1 MAAYGERSIE
11 AAVALTQRPEG
22 MALVDLAAAMA
33 APLTSAQR
41 AVGSLIDQGLAA
53 ASRGSR
59 RIRLASAH
67 PAAMAFSQFALRWL
81 PAARAMAIVCR
92 ANPAVEFAGHDEF
105 GLLIL
110 SSPFAD
116 PADVARLRATL
127 ELINADRVDGLG
139 VEILDREELR
149 ERLLDE
155 PGLRTRGLALH
166 AVKGRAARTFRDP
179 FDHGSPHATALGR
192 LHPSLRVPPAAL
204 ARLARRYHLASLAA
218 FGSAVRSD
226 FRPDSDVDVLVEP
239 ASGSRLR
246 AADLVDLRAELET
259 LFDRD
264 VDLVRQGALDPGIRD
279 SVVRERVVL
288 YGPA

>member
-22 MALVDLAAAMA
+22 MALIDLAAAMA

-41 AVGSLIDQGLAA
+41 AAGSLIDQGLAA
-53 ASRGSR
+53 VSGASR
-59 RIRLASAH
+59 RIRLASGH
-67 PAAMAFSQFALRWL
+67 PAAAAFSQFALRRL
-81 PAARAMAIVCR
+81 PAARAMAVVCR
-92 ANPAVEFAGHDEF
+92 ANRAVEFAGQDGH
-105 GLLIL
+105 GVLVVL
-110 SSPFAD
+110 SPFAD
-116 PADVARLRATL
+116 PADVALLQVTL
-127 ELINADRVDGLG
+127 ELVNADRSDGLG
-139 VEILDREELR
+139 LEIVERSELR

-155 PGLRTRGLALH
+155 PDLRTRGIALH
-166 AVKGRAARTFRDP
+166 AVKGRVGRTFRDP
-179 FDHGSPHATALGR
+179 FAHGSPDAPRLGR
-192 LHPSLRVPPAAL
+192 LHPSLRIPSAAL
-204 ARLARRYHLASLAA
+204 SRVARRHHLASLAA

-226 FRPDSDVDVLVEP
+226 FSPDSDVDVLVEP
-239 ASGSRLR
+239 APGTRLR

-279 SVVRERVVL
+279 GVLGERVVL